1 MSRIKNAFD
10 HKKAFIGFLT
20 AGDPTLDK
28 TEEFVME
35 MVDAG
40 AGLIELGIPFTDPIA
55 DGPVIQEANIRALEA
70 GCTTDKIFDMV
81 ASLRKKT
88 DVPIVFLGY
97 LNTMF
102 VYGYEKFCK
111 RCQECGVDGLIVP
124 DFPYEEKGELV
135 PIAKAHG
142 VDVITMIA
150 PTSKQRI
157 EMLAK
162 EATGFIYVVSS
173 MGVTGARSEIKT
185 DLAEIVEVIRGVTDT
200 PVAIGF
206 GINTK
211 EQVAKYSAVA
221 DGAIVGS
228 AIVKIIAQYGEN
240 AGKKLHEYVEEMV
253 SGLQKI
259 INM

>member
-111 RCQECGVDGLIVP
+111 RCQECGVD
-124 DFPYEEKGELV
+124 
-135 PIAKAHG
+135 
-142 VDVITMIA
+142 VITMIA

-253 SGLQKI
+253 SGLQK
-259 INM
+259 